1 MIENRKKEFIT
12 RLAVMNLKAR
22 LNIIKD
28 ISAKER
34 IIELEKIIEAL
45 NNDQLIAIKSELQKF
60 APELIGIQT
69 ANREAKKNNTYIYN
83 DVINRALEIYQQHK
97 NYTFVS

>member
-1 MIENRKKEFIT
+1 
-12 RLAVMNLKAR
+12 MNLKAR

-34 IIELEKIIEAL
+34 IIELVKIIEAL

>member
-1 MIENRKKEFIT
+1 MTENRKKDFIT
-12 RLAVMNLKAR
+12 NLAVKNLKER

-28 ISAKER
+28 KSPRER
-34 IIELEKIIEAL
+34 IIELDKIIEAL

-69 ANREAKKNNTYIYN
+69 ANREARRNNNYIYN
-83 DVINRALEIYQQHK
+83 DVIDRAVQIYQQHK
-97 NYTFVS
+97 NIG